1 MKLDANLIR
10 DSFNNHPDW
19 DIGALQVAA
28 YVAAGGG
35 LIGKMYAERPADAY
49 RDIRAGRAPYGNRA
63 LENIRLT
70 LCCMAEAR
78 GLDPHNLPS
87 MPQFHNCGVF

>member
-1 MKLDANLIR
+1 
-10 DSFNNHPDW
+10 
-19 DIGALQVAA
+19 
-28 YVAAGGG
+28 
-35 LIGKMYAERPADAY
+35 
-49 RDIRAGRAPYGNRA
+49 
-63 LENIRLT
+63 LT